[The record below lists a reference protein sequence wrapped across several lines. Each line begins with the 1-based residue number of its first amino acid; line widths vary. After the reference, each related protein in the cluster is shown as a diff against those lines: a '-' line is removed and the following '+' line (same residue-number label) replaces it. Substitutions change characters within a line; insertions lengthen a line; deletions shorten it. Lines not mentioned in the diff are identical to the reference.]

1 MRRCK
6 VSSKTPSITKDQFD
20 ACVPAILADVRHWY
34 EEYKQNPDA
43 PPANPATAAVWE
55 DLPDIDSKA
64 VVKTSPI
71 WKKFLGI
78 KLDPRLI
85 RKGGY
90 RSFDDLVG
98 DLLPKLRS
106 LCPDSGAL
114 AVETA

>member
-1 MRRCK
+1 M
-6 VSSKTPSITKDQFD
+6 SYKTPSITKDQFD
-20 ACVPAILADVRHWY
+20 ACGPAMIAHLRRWY

-55 DLPDIDSKA
+55 DMPDIDSKA

-71 WKKFLGI
+71 WKKFLGTN
-78 KLDPRLI
+78 LDPRLI

-90 RSFDDLVG
+90 RSFDDLVS

-106 LCPDSGAL
+106 TCPDSSAFAAEGPSAN
-114 AVETA
+114 